1 MRSNR
6 VTRYFV
12 ILTAAL
18 AVSACGSNPE
28 PVEDGSASGEVLEGS
43 ISDAMLPLDTVQS
56 QSPPLEIPRADP
68 TDPANP
74 ADPDAEEPEETTAE
88 AEPAP
93 EAEEPAPE
101 E

>member
-12 ILTAAL
+12 IMAAAL
-18 AVSACGSNPE
+18 AVSACGSDPE

-56 QSPPLEIPRADP
+56 QSPPLEVPRAEASD
-68 TDPANP
+68 P